1 MFAFLK
7 KPYPYYYTR
16 KRLPVLAVLLFALA
30 FAFVFFFRPFNV
42 YYPEHR
48 HNYVL
53 ISMLQ
58 AALPVLVFF
67 CFFSVLNLFFRDAS
81 IRNRWKLGNE
91 ILAIALVLP
100 LMGTANFLIRD
111 LIYDNPEN
119 WSLPYLL
126 EEIRNTALV
135 AVLLIFLLVPLNM
148 RRLELKFKSRSA
160 GLNQM
165 IDQRTLSGPSSE
177 PVQINTL
184 VKNDDFELHSGEL
197 LFVRSSGNY
206 SEFFTKSDKDQ
217 DARKSLKR
225 IPLKQVEEQ
234 LDPIREV
241 LRVHRSYLV
250 NARKIIKV
258 SGNAQ
263 GLQISLEGC
272 DEKVPVSRG
281 YLEGFRKALREHS
294 ESTA

>member
-1 MFAFLK
+1 
-7 KPYPYYYTR
+7 
-16 KRLPVLAVLLFALA
+16 VLALLLFALA
-30 FAFVFFFRPFNV
+30 FAFVYFFRPFNV

-48 HNYVL
+48 LSYFL
-53 ISMLQ
+53 ISLLQ

-67 CFFSVLNLFFRDAS
+67 CFFSVLNLVFRDAA
-81 IRNRWKLGNE
+81 RPNRWQLWHE
-91 ILAIALVLP
+91 VLALAFVLP

-111 LIYDNPEN
+111 LIYDNPGN
-119 WSLPYLL
+119 WSVAYLL

-135 AVLLIFLLVPLNM
+135 AVLIVFLLVPVNL
-148 RRLELKFKSRSA
+148 RRLEQKFRSRSLA
-160 GLNQM
+160 LNRL
-165 IDQRTLSGPSSE
+165 IDQGALPGHAGESVRVTT
-177 PVQINTL
+177 Q
-184 VKNDDFELHSGEL
+184 VKSDDFVLHSAGL

-206 SEFFTKSDKDQ
+206 SEFFSRADNEPA
-217 DARKSLKR
+217 ARKSLKR
-225 IPLKQVEEQ
+225 IPLKQVENQ
-234 LDPIREV
+234 LSHIRGI

-272 DEKVPVSRG
+272 DERVPVSRG
-281 YLEGFRKALREHS
+281 YLDQFRQALREHT